1 MFMTKREKW
10 LIYGLMILATLV
22 TVVPFIWMIIT
33 SFKTQ
38 A

>member
-22 TVVPFIWMIIT
+22 TANMSTLADF
-33 SFKTQ
+33 